1 MAKEKTVFVC
11 SACGYETPRWMGKCP
26 GCNAWNTLEE
36 QAPQAAQQAAIPVK
50 ANKQRPGTGASA
62 MRLSEIPEETS
73 ARATT
78 GIGELDRV
86 LGGGVV
92 EGSLMLVGG
101 DPGIGKSTL
110 LLQASEHLARGGA
123 RVLYISGEESVRQIK
138 MRARRLGVTSDN
150 LLILSEN
157 AMDAAERRW
166 EEIAPDYMI
175 IDSIQTMYRPDMA
188 SAPGSVSQ
196 VRECASLLMRM
207 AKTTGCAVFLV
218 GHVTKE
224 GAIAGPRVLEH
235 MVDVVLYFEGD
246 RQHEYRILRAVK
258 NRFGSVN
265 ELGLFEMHER
275 GMVPVENPSE
285 LLLST
290 RARNVP
296 GSCVHCAIEGSRPML
311 VDVQALAL
319 QTAYGTPRRTT
330 NGFDAGRLALL
341 LAVLEKRAGVS
352 LFNQDVYINVAG
364 GLELS
369 EPAADLPLCAAEDAA
384 AARALLADGA
394 PDLAILDIMLPGE
407 DGFSLAETM
416 IEREIPVLFLTAKTA
431 VNDRVRGLRLG
442 AEDYMLKPFEPEE
455 LLARVENILRRAR
468 KERTRFVFDAL
479 TVDLPSRRVTKD
491 GREVALTAL
500 EFDLLAMLVRRNNV
514 ALSREALLAG
524 VWGYAYQG
532 ETRTVDVHIQRLRG
546 KIGAEYIETVY
557 KYGYRFCGKEVER
570 R

>member
-1 MAKEKTVFVC
+1 MAKEKTVYVC

-26 GCNAWNTLEE
+26 GCNAWNTMEE
-36 QAPQAAQQAAIPVK
+36 QAPQASVSQAAPVK
-50 ANKQRPGTGASA
+50 ANKQRGGTGAKA
-62 MRLSEIPEETS
+62 LRLDEIPEENA
-73 ARATT
+73 ARAST

-110 LLQASEHLARGGA
+110 LLQVSEHLARQGA
-123 RVLYISGEESVRQIK
+123 RVLYISGEESERQIK
-138 MRARRLGVTSDN
+138 MRARRLGVSADS

-157 AMDAAERRW
+157 AMDAAEKRW
-166 EEIAPDYMI
+166 EEIQPDYMI

-224 GAIAGPRVLEH
+224 GAIAGPRILEH

-246 RQHEYRILRAVK
+246 RQHDHRILRAVK

-265 ELGLFEMHER
+265 ELGLFEMHEK
-275 GMVPVENPSE
+275 GMLPVANPSE
-285 LLLST
+285 MLLSE
-290 RARNVP
+290 RAKNVP
-296 GSCVHCAIEGSRPML
+296 GSCVIPAIEGSRPML

-352 LFNQDVYINVAG
+352 LFNQDVYVNVAG
-364 GLELS
+364 GLSLS
-369 EPAADLPLCAAEDAA
+369 EPAADLALCAAVASSVRDVCIPGDWAVMGEVGLAGEIRA
-384 AARALLADGA
+384 VSQCERRLSECARLGFTSAVLPRENARHLKA
-394 PDLAILDIMLPGE
+394 PEGMRVYGVE
-407 DGFSLAETM
+407 TLAE
-416 IEREIPVLFLTAKTA
+416 
-431 VNDRVRGLRLG
+431 
-442 AEDYMLKPFEPEE
+442 
-455 LLARVENILRRAR
+455 
-468 KERTRFVFDAL
+468 
-479 TVDLPSRRVTKD
+479 
-491 GREVALTAL
+491 
-500 EFDLLAMLVRRNNV
+500 
-514 ALSREALLAG
+514 ALSIL
-524 VWGYAYQG
+524 
-532 ETRTVDVHIQRLRG
+532 
-546 KIGAEYIETVY
+546 IG
-557 KYGYRFCGKEVER
+557 
-570 R
+570 

>member
-1 MAKEKTVFVC
+1 MAKEKTVYVC

-26 GCNAWNTLEE
+26 GCNAWNTMEE
-36 QAPQAAQQAAIPVK
+36 QAPQASVSQAAPVK
-50 ANKQRPGTGASA
+50 ANKQRGGTGAKA
-62 MRLSEIPEETS
+62 LRLDEIPEENA
-73 ARATT
+73 ARAST

-110 LLQASEHLARGGA
+110 LLQVSEHLARQGA
-123 RVLYISGEESVRQIK
+123 RVLYISGEESARQIK
-138 MRARRLGVTSDN
+138 MRARRLGVAADS

-157 AMDAAERRW
+157 AMDAAEKRW
-166 EEIAPDYMI
+166 EEIQPDYMI

-224 GAIAGPRVLEH
+224 GAIAGPRILEH

-246 RQHEYRILRAVK
+246 RQHDHRILRAVK

-265 ELGLFEMHER
+265 ELGLFEMHEK
-275 GMVPVENPSE
+275 GMLPVANPSE
-285 LLLST
+285 MLLSE
-290 RARNVP
+290 RAKNVP
-296 GSCVHCAIEGSRPML
+296 GSCVIPAIEGSRPML

-352 LFNQDVYINVAG
+352 LFNQDVYVNVAG
-364 GLELS
+364 GLSLS
-369 EPAADLPLCAAEDAA
+369 EPAADLALCAAVASSVRDVCIPGDWAVMGEVGLAGEIRA
-384 AARALLADGA
+384 VSQCERRLSECARLGFTSAVLPRENDRHLKA
-394 PDLAILDIMLPGE
+394 PEGMRVFGVVT
-407 DGFSLAETM
+407 LAE
-416 IEREIPVLFLTAKTA
+416 
-431 VNDRVRGLRLG
+431 
-442 AEDYMLKPFEPEE
+442 
-455 LLARVENILRRAR
+455 
-468 KERTRFVFDAL
+468 
-479 TVDLPSRRVTKD
+479 
-491 GREVALTAL
+491 
-500 EFDLLAMLVRRNNV
+500 
-514 ALSREALLAG
+514 ALSIL
-524 VWGYAYQG
+524 
-532 ETRTVDVHIQRLRG
+532 
-546 KIGAEYIETVY
+546 IG
-557 KYGYRFCGKEVER
+557 
-570 R
+570 